1 MLLFISWKLTSVEI
15 ISMEINMQE
24 NEMKRLYDSGMSCME
39 IAKIFGYKTPKSISD
54 KLVKIGVKLRTGQN
68 KNSQTVIYNTDI
80 FKKIDT
86 EWKAYYLGLLLT
98 DGWITNRKDGVI
110 DTVGYSSVD
119 KDAAEYVSIC
129 TGKPIQVVNK
139 PSKVVGPNGD
149 LINQSTEYRVV
160 LTSVEMVKDLQRLGV
175 VENKTHIL
183 KGPNLLID
191 ELVYLPQ
198 ILRGIIDGDG
208 TLGFP
213 SNNLSSMYFRII
225 SASEDFIDWC
235 IWALNVLGMRDINK
249 RKINNILWEL
259 NSARPSNIAI
269 LTNSIYRGNFGMSRK
284 YNLIHNHFNTNFK
297 TVASVSNG

>member
-1 MLLFISWKLTSVEI
+1 
-15 ISMEINMQE
+15 MQE
-24 NEMKRLYDSGMSCME
+24 NEMKRLYNSGMSCME

-54 KLVKIGVKLRTGQN
+54 KLTRIGVKLRTGQN
-68 KNSQTVIYNTDI
+68 KNSQTITYNTDI

-98 DGWITNRKDGVI
+98 DGWITHRKDGVI
-110 DTVGYSSVD
+110 DTIGYSSVD
-119 KDAAEYVSIC
+119 KDAAEYIALC

-139 PSKVVGPNGD
+139 NSNNIGPNGN

-160 LTSVEMVKDLQRLGV
+160 LTSIEMVNDLKRLGV

-183 KGPNLLID
+183 EGPRLSYD
-191 ELVYLPQ
+191 ELIYLPQ

-225 SASEDFIDWC
+225 SASEKFIDWC
-235 IWALNVLGMRDINK
+235 IWALNVIGMRDVNK
-249 RKINNILWEL
+249 RKINDVLWEL
-259 NSARPSNIAI
+259 NSAKPTNIAI
-269 LTNSIYRGNFGMSRK
+269 LANSIYRGNFGMSRK
-284 YNLIHNHFNTNFK
+284 HNLIQNHFNTNFK
-297 TVASVSNG
+297 TVASVSND

>member
-1 MLLFISWKLTSVEI
+1 
-15 ISMEINMQE
+15 MEINMQE
-24 NEMKRLYDSGMSCME
+24 NEMKRLYNSGMSCME

-54 KLVKIGVKLRTGQN
+54 KLTRIGVKLRTGQN
-68 KNSQTVIYNTDI
+68 KNSQTIIYNTDI

-98 DGWITNRKDGVI
+98 DGWITHRKDGVI
-110 DTVGYSSVD
+110 DTIGYSSVD
-119 KDAAEYVSIC
+119 KDAAEYIALC

-139 PSKVVGPNGD
+139 NSNNIGPNGN

-160 LTSVEMVKDLQRLGV
+160 LTSIEMVNDLKRLGV

-183 KGPNLLID
+183 EGPRLSYD
-191 ELVYLPQ
+191 ELIYLPQ

-225 SASEDFIDWC
+225 SASEKFIDWC
-235 IWALNVLGMRDINK
+235 IWALNVIGMRDINK
-249 RKINNILWEL
+249 RKINDVLWEL
-259 NSARPSNIAI
+259 NSAKPTNIAI
-269 LTNSIYRGNFGMSRK
+269 LANSIYRGNFGMSRK
-284 YNLIHNHFNTNFK
+284 HNLIQNHFNTNFK
-297 TVASVSNG
+297 TVASVSND

>member
-1 MLLFISWKLTSVEI
+1 
-15 ISMEINMQE
+15 MQE
-24 NEMKRLYDSGMSCME
+24 NEMKRLYNSGMSCME

-54 KLVKIGVKLRTGQN
+54 KLTRIGVKLRTGQN
-68 KNSQTVIYNTDI
+68 KNSQTIIYNTDI

-98 DGWITNRKDGVI
+98 DGWITHRKDGVI
-110 DTVGYSSVD
+110 DTIGYSSVD
-119 KDAAEYVSIC
+119 KDAAEYIALC

-139 PSKVVGPNGD
+139 NSNNIGPNGN

-160 LTSVEMVKDLQRLGV
+160 LTSIEMVNDLKRLGV

-183 KGPNLLID
+183 EGPRLSYD
-191 ELVYLPQ
+191 ELIYLPQ

-225 SASEDFIDWC
+225 SASEKFIDWC
-235 IWALNVLGMRDINK
+235 IWALNVIGMRDINK
-249 RKINNILWEL
+249 RKINDVLWEL
-259 NSARPSNIAI
+259 NSAKPTNIAI
-269 LTNSIYRGNFGMSRK
+269 LANSIYRGNFGMSRK
-284 YNLIHNHFNTNFK
+284 HNLIQNHFNTNFK
-297 TVASVSNG
+297 TVASVSND